1 VAAGDVL
8 YAKAQAAGESMC
20 LQSNS
25 VQVVSCSPAN
35 TTTTSGLTVACIQR
49 KGLRGTRPSNA
60 AVRLYTVTTSGL
72 TLLADDNSTTY
83 HITYPDAV
91 TWWYDGASGGGSD
104 PCTSSS
110 NDITDGSYAITAQSS
125 GQCESE
131 PVFACLNTTPA
142 STPTITQTNV
152 YTSTTTI
159 SGNVVSGG
167 GATVR
172 LYLNGKLQ
180 STVTADG
187 SGNYSFTGLILST
200 GDVLD
205 VYAQT
210 SSGCVSAVAS
220 RTVTCFTTPPIINT
234 DNNGNLSTAST
245 TISGKSGEPAGT
257 IVTVF
262 ENGISKGTA
271 TVQSDGTW
279 SLAYTPVATKS
290 YTATQQNGTCAA
302 SVASTAATALAATTV
317 CPSITGSYTASATSV
332 TGTLPSSF
340 TGTIRLYLDG
350 TNIGS
355 TSVTSATT
363 WTISGLNSTYSNT
376 LYAGGVLTVT
386 SQATSAAEKTDCSS
400 SVTLSCALP
409 ATPSISPTSSTINT
423 GQTVTYTVSNSVSGI
438 LYSLTN
444 STSSTTNYA
453 VSKWG
458 TGSSLSVPT
467 NAFNTAGTYNV
478 LLNAVSLSGPGC
490 VTNAAALIT
499 VNSALPVKLLYFTG
513 RYVNNQSQLE
523 WETVTEDN
531 VNYFAVERSD
541 DGRQFTQI
549 GTVKATGNSTAPV
562 KYALT
567 DKTAVMGSAWYR
579 LRTVDIDGKSEYS
592 NVIRIINNTRT
603 INILSV
609 SPNPFETNIRMQVYT
624 DKSFPAAIRI
634 TDIMGREMYRA
645 MKVIAAGNN
654 NISLNLPVSL
664 AKGMYILQ
672 LISNN
677 EVIWKQR
684 IEKIK

>member
-1 VAAGDVL
+1 
-8 YAKAQAAGESMC
+8 
-20 LQSNS
+20 
-25 VQVVSCSPAN
+25 
-35 TTTTSGLTVACIQR
+35 
-49 KGLRGTRPSNA
+49 
-60 AVRLYTVTTSGL
+60 
-72 TLLADDNSTTY
+72 
-83 HITYPDAV
+83 
-91 TWWYDGASGGGSD
+91 
-104 PCTSSS
+104 
-110 NDITDGSYAITAQSS
+110 
-125 GQCESE
+125 
-131 PVFACLNTTPA
+131 
-142 STPTITQTNV
+142 
-152 YTSTTTI
+152 
-159 SGNVVSGG
+159 
-167 GATVR
+167 
-172 LYLNGKLQ
+172 
-180 STVTADG
+180 
-187 SGNYSFTGLILST
+187 
-200 GDVLD
+200 
-205 VYAQT
+205 
-210 SSGCVSAVAS
+210 
-220 RTVTCFTTPPIINT
+220 
-234 DNNGNLSTAST
+234 
-245 TISGKSGEPAGT
+245 
-257 IVTVF
+257 
-262 ENGISKGTA
+262 
-271 TVQSDGTW
+271 
-279 SLAYTPVATKS
+279 
-290 YTATQQNGTCAA
+290 
-302 SVASTAATALAATTV
+302 
-317 CPSITGSYTASATSV
+317 
-332 TGTLPSSF
+332 
-340 TGTIRLYLDG
+340 
-350 TNIGS
+350 
-355 TSVTSATT
+355 
-363 WTISGLNSTYSNT
+363 
-376 LYAGGVLTVT
+376 
-386 SQATSAAEKTDCSS
+386 
-400 SVTLSCALP
+400 
-409 ATPSISPTSSTINT
+409 
-423 GQTVTYTVSNSVSGI
+423 VSNSVSGI